1 MSMKLTDL
9 AAGDARGVYR
19 NTQHDLRNYKRL
31 QMWVHAESLIDD
43 ATNLKSGE
51 LSMFIRLGTDV
62 RSNYYEYEI
71 PLVLTPHRKYS
82 DSNADRRIV
91 WPEDNF
97 MDINLQALVNLK
109 KERNKAKSE
118 EVAGVGFGTLFTG
131 RDPDNE
137 RNSIAVMGNPS
148 LSDVR
153 VMLIGVRNNSSTIK
167 DGTKAAVGR

>member
-1 MSMKLTDL
+1 MVFTVTPSTTLETTNGFRCGSMP
-9 AAGDARGVYR
+9 
-19 NTQHDLRNYKRL
+19 
-31 QMWVHAESLIDD
+31 ESLIDD

-97 MDINLQALVNLK
+97 MDINLK
-109 KERNKAKSE
+109 
-118 EVAGVGFGTLFTG
+118 
-131 RDPDNE
+131 
-137 RNSIAVMGNPS
+137 PS
-148 LSDVR
+148 
-153 VMLIGVRNNSSTIK
+153 
-167 DGTKAAVGR
+167 